1 MNMFWIGRHFGIP
14 GSLLIVSSF
23 AYSLRKRKIVQ
34 RGSPKFLLDVHECL
48 SWTGALMILV
58 HAGIHFN
65 ALLPWA
71 AIVMMLIV
79 IASGFT
85 GKVLL
90 NDAKAM
96 LKSRTDVL
104 RKRGVKDEELEKILH
119 VDSLTV
125 DAMKKW
131 RSVHIP
137 ITTIFGALA
146 VLHILSILVF
156 WRW

>member
-1 MNMFWIGRHFGIP
+1 MAWIGRHLGIP
-14 GSLLIVSSF
+14 GSTLIVLSF

-34 RGSPKFLLDVHECL
+34 QGSPTFLLELHEYL
-48 SWTGALMILV
+48 SWSGALMILV

-65 ALLPWA
+65 AVLPWA

-85 GKVLL
+85 GRFLL
-90 NDAKAM
+90 KEAREL
-96 LKSRTDVL
+96 LKSRADTL
-104 RKRGVKDEELEKILH
+104 RKQGVMEQELEKKLYF
-119 VDSLTV
+119 DSLAV